1 MGILYDKVKAGSLG
15 GSSNGGSLY
24 ERAQKKSLGIQTET
38 PITAEEP
45 KMASQPSIFSKT
57 ADSLKGVAM
66 GEVNPTEVIKGIP
79 EAAKNVGVGFAKTFI
94 PAVSNFVKTTGS
106 IFGEGMA
113 YAIDPEVRKQYTNVD
128 TSGIDTITN
137 AILEKRQRGEDTS
150 RLVEQLRNFDSTE
163 QNNLDILPVVTDT
176 TQAKI
181 VKATLAAG
189 IETAIFKAMPS
200 TLKMNWKARG
210 GIGTLQGLG
219 FAVSEGLAKDK
230 SAEEIMDSLP
240 EYGIL
245 GGAVEIA
252 APWLLPLLRTEI
264 NRMPKNLKNV
274 FKGVEEEAASAATR
288 KLDIAAD
295 AAENRIPISTPNSR
309 YEAYLR
315 SQGYEPYIPESKLP
329 TIEMGNRPKIKDD
342 LPTIQFG
349 DEIPPAKRVKG
360 DFEFVPE
367 KGFRIGEKG
376 NYFSTSKE
384 YPLQGGFKGELREVN
399 LPPDAK
405 LLDAK
410 DYKNFDELLTAD
422 ERQILSK
429 ANSSEIN
436 RIQQNVLERNGYDGM
451 KILDEGSNGKTYETI
466 FLNDKKSPDFNF
478 TETRT
483 TKVSREQL
491 PVNTEEGQIRVSRL
505 EARVKNKLDS
515 VNPARAEAE
524 GISTYK
530 QMNKADQI
538 NRASKFAEE
547 NPEEAMAVLR
557 GEKPAPD
564 GLLHNSIAI
573 AMEEKAASAADANLA
588 MKLASLRSTRAGQEI
603 SILTEADPTNAISQI
618 QEIIKARA
626 GRASKVIQGGDVQ
639 RAIKSEV
646 AMGSEVIKQSRLKI
660 EEAESLLE
668 RILC

>member
-1 MGILYDKVKAGSLG
+1 MGILYDKVKAGSTV
-15 GSSNGGSLY
+15 SSSGGGSLY
-24 ERAQKKSLGIQTET
+24 ERAQKNSLGLQTET
-38 PITAEEP
+38 PISPE
-45 KMASQPSIFSKT
+45 QPITQKQPGIISKT
-57 ADSLKGVAM
+57 ADSLKAFAV
-66 GEVNPTEVIKGIP
+66 GEVSPTEVIKGIP
-79 EAAKNVGVGFAKTFI
+79 QAAKDVGVGFAKTFI
-94 PAVSNFVKTTGS
+94 PAVTNFVKTTGS

-113 YAIDPEVRKQYTNVD
+113 YAIDPEVRRQYTNVD
-128 TSGIDTITN
+128 TAGIDTLTN
-137 AILEKRQRGEDTS
+137 AILEKKQRGEDTS
-150 RLVEQLRNFDSTE
+150 RLVEQLKNFQPSET
-163 QNNLDILPVVTDT
+163 NNLDILPVITET
-176 TQAKI
+176 TQAKL

-189 IETAIFKAMPS
+189 IETAIFKAMPP
-200 TLKMNWKARG
+200 TLKMSWKARG
-210 GIGTLQGLG
+210 GIGALQGLG

-230 SAEEIMDSLP
+230 SAEEIIDSLP

-245 GGAVEIA
+245 GGAIEIA

-264 NRMPKNLKNV
+264 NRMPKNLKGV
-274 FKGVEEEAASAATR
+274 FKGVEEEAASATAR
-288 KLDIAAD
+288 KLGVAAD
-295 AAENRIPISTPNSR
+295 VAENRIPISTPNSR

-329 TIEMGNRPKIKDD
+329 TIEMGNKPKIKDD

-349 DEIPPAKRVKG
+349 DEITPTRKVKG
-360 DFEFVPE
+360 DIEYVPE
-367 KGFRIGEKG
+367 RQPVSQE
-376 NYFSTSKE
+376 T
-384 YPLQGGFKGELREVN
+384 PLNKVTQETPEAPL
-399 LPPDAK
+399 
-405 LLDAK
+405 
-410 DYKNFDELLTAD
+410 
-422 ERQILSK
+422 
-429 ANSSEIN
+429 N
-436 RIQQNVLERNGYDGM
+436 RVSD
-451 KILDEGSNGKTYETI
+451 ETI
-466 FLNDKKSPDFNF
+466 VPEQRK
-478 TETRT
+478 T
-483 TKVSREQL
+483 TVPREQL

-530 QMNKADQI
+530 QMNKVDQI

-573 AMEEKAASAADANLA
+573 AMEEKAASTADANLA

-626 GRASKVIQGGDVQ
+626 GRASKVVQGGDVQ
-639 RAIKSEV
+639 RAIKSEIS
-646 AMGSEVIKQSRLKI
+646 AGSEVIKQSRLKI